1 MAHKLPKTEAL
12 ERIKRLL
19 GEVKTQYAEKISGL
33 SETWNGDNGSF
44 AFKAMGFNVSGTLVV
59 TDKNVT
65 VTGDLPFPA
74 SMFSDQIEE
83 VIRERA
89 TELLAK
95 KEVVAPVS
103 GAAAKTKDGAKAPEG
118 VKVTTSGS
126 DDKGGEFFTFDEV
139 LRRLSIDETKLKRLV
154 SEGEIR
160 AFREG
165 DQMKFR
171 KADVENLDLTGA
183 RSEEETG
190 VIDLSAGKKGDS
202 ETLTDDLIFDEGDD
216 LDLSSDQAGMATA
229 EISSHDE
236 NVGMRTDFV
245 EQEARAE
252 HIPPVGKAEKGGE
265 GDEKGKGLLVVL
277 ELAFVVALSAWAIY
291 GLRSCKGG
299 DVQGAE
305 QPSVQST
312 KAEDPNRILT
322 WEDQMAK
329 ARAKVKAGETKK

>member
-1 MAHKLPKTEAL
+1 VAHKLPKAEAL

-19 GEVKTQYAEKISGL
+19 GEVKTQYAEKISCL
-33 SETWNGDNGSF
+33 RETWKGDVGTF
-44 AFKAMGFNVSGTLVV
+44 AFTAMGFDVSGTPTV
-59 TDKNVT
+59 TDKDVT
-65 VTGDLPFPA
+65 VEGRLPFLA

-118 VKVTTSGS
+118 VKVTTSGG
-126 DDKGGEFFTFDEV
+126 DKSGEFFTFDEV
-139 LRRLSIDETKLKRLV
+139 LRQLSIDETKLKRLV

-183 RSEEETG
+183 RSEEECG
-190 VIDLSAGKKGDS
+190 VIDLSVGKKGDS
-202 ETLTDDLIFDEGDD
+202 ETLTDDSIFDEGDD
-216 LDLSSDQAGMATA
+216 LDLSSAEAGMATA

-252 HIPPVGKAEKGGE
+252 HISPVGKAEKGGE
-265 GDEKGKGLLVVL
+265 GDEKGKGLRVVL

-299 DVQGAE
+299 AE

-322 WEDQMAK
+322 WEEQMAK